1 VLKRVRSAQEDEWDG
16 VTVHDGTQDEE
27 VQWSVSVLPGR
38 SVQTHQDFSGWE
50 VDQDQG
56 QEDLRGELLLMDGAF
71 YAPFLGFGRT
81 GSRGVGTEISVV
93 DALCGDHRED
103 EINDAL
109 EGVNTEERDAG
120 FEMGGEF
127 GSLSV
132 GGFWCGHTTKTP
144 PSAVPVEGQ
153 KGSAKL
159 CRLERQKTGVG
170 RY

>member
-1 VLKRVRSAQEDEWDG
+1 
-16 VTVHDGTQDEE
+16 
-27 VQWSVSVLPGR
+27 
-38 SVQTHQDFSGWE
+38 
-50 VDQDQG
+50 
-56 QEDLRGELLLMDGAF
+56 MDGPF

-81 GSRGVGTEISVV
+81 GSREVGTEISVV

-103 EINDAL
+103 KIDDAL

-127 GSLSV
+127 GSLPV

-144 PSAVPVEGQ
+144 PSAIPVEGQ

-159 CRLERQKTGVG
+159 CRLEPQKTGVV

>member
-1 VLKRVRSAQEDEWDG
+1 
-16 VTVHDGTQDEE
+16 
-27 VQWSVSVLPGR
+27 
-38 SVQTHQDFSGWE
+38 
-50 VDQDQG
+50 
-56 QEDLRGELLLMDGAF
+56 MDGAF
-71 YAPFLGFGRT
+71 YAPLLGFGRT
-81 GSRGVGTEISVV
+81 GAREVGTEISVV

-109 EGVNTEERDAG
+109 EGVNTEGGDAG

-127 GSLSV
+127 GNLSV

-144 PSAVPVEGQ
+144 PFAIPVEGQ

-159 CRLERQKTGVG
+159 YRLERQKSGVV